1 MANFLN
7 ADLIVKELSV
17 RIQTAWTL
25 DDSDIYDYPPL
36 GTVTTDH
43 AVIIAQGATY
53 GDGGAQC
60 KQYVQQFAIIG
71 QFDYPSS
78 QTATE
83 FRTAKA
89 NALMTQI
96 YKARNFLDVATPLGN
111 RFNIT
116 DVAFDDIG
124 EDHAR
129 KLEIR
134 FSFQIETLN
143 IQVPV
148 IP

>member
-7 ADLIVKELSV
+7 ADLIGKELSV
-17 RIQTAWTL
+17 RIQTAWGL
-25 DDSDIYDYPPL
+25 AASSVWDYVPL
-36 GTVTTDH
+36 GTVTIDH

-60 KQYVQQFAIIG
+60 KQYNQQFSIIA

-89 NALMTQI
+89 NALMTEI
-96 YKARNFLDVATPLGN
+96 YKARHFMDGSTPLGG

-124 EDHAR
+124 EEHAR
-129 KLEIR
+129 RLELR
-134 FSFQIETLN
+134 LSFQIETLTV
-143 IQVPV
+143 QVPV
-148 IP
+148 TP

>member
-7 ADLIVKELSV
+7 ADQIVKELSV
-17 RIQTAWTL
+17 RIQDAWTL
-25 DDSDIYDYPPL
+25 AASAIYDYPPL
-36 GTVTTDH
+36 DTIDTDH
-43 AVIIAQGATY
+43 AVIITQGATY

-60 KQYVQQFAIIG
+60 KQYNQAFSIIA

-89 NALMTQI
+89 NAFMTQI
-96 YKARNFLDVATPLGN
+96 YKARQFMDGSTPLGG

-124 EDHAR
+124 EEHAR
-129 KLEIR
+129 KLELR
-134 FSFQIETLN
+134 LSFQIETLTV
-143 IQVPV
+143 QVPV
-148 IP
+148 TP

>member
-7 ADLIVKELSV
+7 ADLVVKELSA
-17 RIQTAWTL
+17 RCQLAWTL
-25 DDSDIYDYPPL
+25 TNSDIYDYQPL
-36 GTVTTDH
+36 EIATADH
-43 AVIIAQGATY
+43 VVIIAQGATY

-60 KQYVQQFAIIG
+60 KSYQQQFSVAA
-71 QFDYPSS
+71 QFAYPAS

-89 NALMTQI
+89 NSFLTQI
-96 YKARNFLDVATPLGN
+96 YKARHFMDGSTPLGG
-111 RFNIT
+111 RFNVT

-129 KLEIR
+129 MLEIR
-134 FSFQIETLN
+134 FSFFIETLN
-143 IQVPV
+143 VPV
-148 IP
+148 PVTP